1 MLRFLPPPARG
12 ALALTLILLNTIFWC
27 VPLYAITLARLLIPN
42 AGWRRACARA
52 SVWIGET
59 WIAGNNLIFRLTQK
73 TRWEFTGID
82 DLRRDDWYFIT
93 ANHQSWVD
101 IFVLQRALNRR
112 TPFLRF
118 FIKQELIWF
127 PLMGAAWWALD
138 FPFMKRYSRAYLE
151 KHPEKRGEDLATT
164 RRKCAKF
171 QHDPV
176 AIINFLEGDAL
187 HARQARPAGV
197 ALHPPAAPQG
207 RGNCLCAGGDER
219 PYPHPPRRR
228 HRLPGRPAAQLLG
241 IPLRRGPA
249 HRAARGGHTAA
260 RPHRGRRLH
269 ERSGLPRGV
278 PKLGQR
284 PLGRQRRAAGKIGAQ
299 SGEEHKVT
307 QRRRCG
313 TRRRELI
320 VE

>member
-27 VPLYAITLARLLIPN
+27 APLYTITLARLLVPN
-42 AGWRRACARA
+42 AGWRRACGHA

-59 WIAGNNLIFRLTQK
+59 WIAGNNLIFRITQK
-73 TRWEFTGID
+73 TRWETSGVD
-82 DLRRDDWYFIT
+82 GLRRDDWYFIT

-127 PLMGAAWWALD
+127 PLMGAVWWALD

-176 AIINFLEGDAL
+176 AIINFLEGTRFTPAKRARQESPYTHLLRPKAGGMAFTLAAMNGRIRTLLDAAIVYPDGPPPSFWEFLCGEVPRIVLHVEAIPLPAHIAAGDYMNDPAFRAEFQSWVSDLWAAKDAL
-187 HARQARPAGV
+187 LEKLGHRA
-197 ALHPPAAPQG
+197 
-207 RGNCLCAGGDER
+207 ER
-219 PYPHPPRRR
+219 NT
-228 HRLPGRPAAQLLG
+228 G
-241 IPLRRGPA
+241 LRREG
-249 HRAARGGHTAA
+249 AA
-260 RPHRGRRLH
+260 
-269 ERSGLPRGV
+269 ER
-278 PKLGQR
+278 
-284 PLGRQRRAAGKIGAQ
+284 
-299 SGEEHKVT
+299 GEES
-307 QRRRCG
+307 
-313 TRRRELI
+313 
-320 VE
+320 